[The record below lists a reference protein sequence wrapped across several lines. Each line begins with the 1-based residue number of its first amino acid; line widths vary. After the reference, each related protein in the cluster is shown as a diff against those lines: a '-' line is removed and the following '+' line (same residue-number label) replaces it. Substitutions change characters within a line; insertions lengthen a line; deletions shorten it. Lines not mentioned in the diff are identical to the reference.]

1 MNYIKKIITCP
12 KELTIAGVPEGFDA
26 MLLVELVGQA
36 SDRPILHICRD
47 DARMRVLTTLLRFF
61 EPQLPVVHFPAWDC
75 LPYDR
80 VSPKPSIVAR
90 RMSALA
96 RLAAPGKAPAIVLS
110 TVNAVLQRVPPKT
123 LVAGNVFAA
132 RVGEDVDREALISF
146 LTGEGY
152 IRTGQVMEAG
162 EFAVRGGLLD
172 IFPAGEAEPLRLDLF
187 GDRLDGIRAFDPLSQ
202 LSTGSREG
210 FHLLPANEF
219 VFDAAAIGRFR
230 QGYHEH
236 FGAVSEADP
245 LYEAVSEGR
254 RHQGIEH
261 WLPLFHEYME
271 TLFDYLDA
279 PLVTLDYQ
287 FAEAVAARLA
297 MIEDYYQARRE
308 ARTLK
313 TGLGPVYKPLPGSAL
328 YLSRDEIDDHLAR
341 TTVRRLSPFHEPPAK
356 RVVTLPARLGRNFA
370 PERQARKENIYE
382 VLKAHAKDLE
392 TEGKRV
398 LMATYSAG
406 AGERLK
412 TVLGDHGIAAE
423 IAADWQSANALAPG
437 RLGLVVLPLEH
448 GFETGNL
455 AFLSES
461 DLLGD
466 RLLQKSGSARRA
478 GNFLREA
485 AALSKDDLVVHIN
498 HGIGRFDGL
507 ETIEV
512 SGSRHDCLRLIYK
525 DGDKLYLPVENI
537 EMLSRFGDGGG
548 AAALDRLGGSHWQA
562 RHARL
567 KKRLKEMADRLIRIA
582 AQRQLRSAPLLR
594 PADGLYDEFAARFP
608 YAETE
613 DQRRAIADVLADM
626 ASSRPMDRLICG
638 DVGFGKTEV
647 ALRAA
652 FVAALAGLQVA
663 IVAPTTLLTL
673 QHYQNFRQR
682 FADLPVRIEQLS
694 RLVPQGRA
702 RKIKQDL
709 ENGQV
714 DIVIGTHA
722 LLAKTIAFRALAL
735 VIVDEEQHFGVAHKE
750 RLKQL
755 RADAHVLT
763 LTATPIP
770 RTLQMAMTGLRDL
783 SIIATPPIDRL
794 AVRTFVL
801 PFDELIV
808 RQALLREHYRGGQSF
823 FVCPRVVDLPA
834 VARFLS
840 DQVPEIRFV
849 IAHGQ
854 LPVRDMESAMTAFY
868 ERRYDVLL
876 CTSIIESGLD
886 IPSVNTL
893 IVHRADRFGLAQLYQ
908 IRGRVGRAKTRAYAY
923 LTVPPNRRLSET
935 AERRLKVLQSL
946 DTLGAGFTLA
956 SHDLDIRGAG
966 NLLGQEQSGHI
977 REVGIELYQQ
987 MLEKAVAE
995 AQGGEASASAREDW
1009 SPQLNLGLTVMIPE
1023 AYVPDL
1029 NLRMALYRR
1038 LGDLTDGQEIAAFG
1052 AELIDR
1058 FGPLPEEVEHLL
1070 AVIGVKT
1077 ACRKAGIARLEA
1089 GPKGARINFRDDR
1102 FANPAGLVEFIS
1114 KEGAKAK
1121 LRPDHTLVFLARWDT
1136 PKSRIDGARNLAREL
1151 FKIAAKALPGSGA
1164 QAS

>member
-1 MNYIKKIITCP
+1 MNHIKKIVSNS

-26 MLLVELVGQA
+26 MLLVELVGRA
-36 SDRPILHICRD
+36 SGRSLLHICRD
-47 DARMRVLTTLLRFF
+47 DARMRVLTTLLQFF
-61 EPQLPVVHFPAWDC
+61 KPKLPVVCFPAWDC

-80 VSPKPSIVAR
+80 VSPKPSIVAQ

-96 RLAAPGKAPAIVLS
+96 RLSAPGEPPAIVLT
-110 TVNAVLQRVPPKT
+110 TVNAVLQRLPPRT
-123 LVAGNVFAA
+123 LVAGNSFAA
-132 RVGEDVDREALISF
+132 RVGSNVDREDLISF

-172 IFPAGEAEPLRLDLF
+172 IFPAGDREPLRLDLF

-202 LSTGSREG
+202 RSTGSRDG

-219 VFDAAAIGRFR
+219 VFDAAAIRRFR
-230 QGYHEH
+230 KGYRKH
-236 FGAVSEADP
+236 FGAVTEPDP

-261 WLPLFHEYME
+261 WLPLFHKRME
-271 TLFDYLDA
+271 TLFDYLED

-287 FAEAVAARLA
+287 FAEAIAARLDI
-297 MIEDYYQARRE
+297 IEDYYQARRE

-313 TGLGPVYKPLPGSAL
+313 TGLGPVYKPLPGLAL
-328 YLSRDEIDDHLAR
+328 YLSRDEINAHLAK
-341 TTVRRLSPFHEPPAK
+341 TTVRQLSPFHEPPSK
-356 RVVTLPARLGRNFA
+356 RLITMPARLSRDFA

-382 VLKAHAKDLE
+382 VLKSHVKDLGK
-392 TEGKRV
+392 EGKRV
-398 LMATYSAG
+398 VMATYSAG
-406 AGERLK
+406 ASERLK
-412 TVLGDHGIAAE
+412 TVLGDHGIGVE
-423 IAADWQSANALAPG
+423 IAADWQSAKALASG
-437 RLGLVVLPLEH
+437 RLGLVVLPLER
-448 GFETGNL
+448 GFETDDL
-455 AFLSES
+455 VFLTES

-466 RLLQKSGSARRA
+466 RLLQKSRSARRA

-485 AALSKDDLVVHIN
+485 AALSKGDLVVHIN
-498 HGIGRFDGL
+498 HGVGRFDGL

-512 SGSRHDCLRLIYK
+512 SGSLHDCLRLIYK

-537 EMLSRFGDGGG
+537 EMLSRFGDGGE

-567 KKRLKEMADRLIRIA
+567 KKRLKEMAGRLIKIA
-582 AQRQLRSAPLLR
+582 AQRQLRSAPVLR
-594 PADGLYDEFAARFP
+594 PPDGLYDEFAARFP

-613 DQRRAIADVLADM
+613 DQRRAIGEVLADM

-652 FVAALAGLQVA
+652 FVAALAGFQVA
-663 IVAPTTLLTL
+663 IVSPTTLLTL
-673 QHYQNFRQR
+673 QHYQNFRER

-702 RKIKQDL
+702 RKIKEDL
-709 ENGQV
+709 KSGQV

-722 LLAKTIAFRALAL
+722 LLAKTIAFRALGL

-755 RADAHVLT
+755 RSDAHVLT

-808 RQALLREHYRGGQSF
+808 REALLREHYRGGQSF

-840 DQVPEIRFV
+840 DQVPEVRFV

-854 LPVRDMESAMTAFY
+854 LPVRDLEGAMTAFY

-923 LTVPPNRRLSET
+923 LTVPPNRRLTET
-935 AERRLKVLQSL
+935 GERRLKVLQSL
-946 DTLGAGFTLA
+946 DNLGAGFTLA

-977 REVGIELYQQ
+977 REVGVELYQQ

-995 AQGGEASASAREDW
+995 AQGGEASVMARDDW

-1023 AYVPDL
+1023 HYVPDL

-1038 LGDLTDGQEIAAFG
+1038 LGELTDGEAIEAFG
-1052 AELIDR
+1052 VELVDR

-1077 ACRKAGIARLEA
+1077 ACRAAGIARMEA
-1089 GPKGARINFRDDR
+1089 GPKGARINFKDDR

-1114 KEGAKAK
+1114 RQGTKAK
-1121 LRPDHTLVFLARWDT
+1121 LRPDHTLVYLAQWNS
-1136 PKSRIDGARNLAREL
+1136 PKSRIDGARNLARDL
-1151 FKIAAKALPGSGA
+1151 VKIGRKVITETGLE
-1164 QAS
+1164 AS